1 MMTRRV
7 LVGPLVG
14 ALMMLGAVSSAA
26 GAVTTTQLL
35 LSQSTAFGFLGH
47 SCGGIQE
54 QSFANGFDATSGYP
68 TGYVYLQTR
77 CGGSGRGGGYH
88 VTTYSAWVAATW
100 DFTGAVVSTT
110 RPVSAPATNPT
121 FSAFDANGNEVY
133 NASNRAFLSL
143 APSFVPPPRV
153 TGLSVTAGPASG
165 GTNVTITGTGFTG
178 ATVVDFGGTPAT
190 NVVVLGDT
198 SMTATSPATT
208 AGLVDVTVTTA
219 GGTSAAAASDQF
231 TLVAAPTVSNVSPN
245 SGTTDG
251 GTSVTITGT
260 GFTGATAVNFGANPA
275 GFTVNNDTS
284 VTAVSPLAGAPDPV
298 DITVTTL
305 GGTSATSTADL
316 FSYTTSPF
324 APVVSKVTP
333 NFGSPAGG
341 TPVTITG
348 TNFSGTTEVDFG
360 GTPVASFVVNATG
373 TTITTLSPGG
383 SDTVD
388 VTVFGPF
395 GSNPA
400 TRADEFSYGPLI
412 TKLTPTVGA
421 AGGNTKVTIS
431 GHNFQGAD
439 SVVFG
444 TSDALSFVVNAS
456 GTAITATA
464 PPEVGTGIQSVDV
477 TVSGPNGTSPPAP
490 SDKYAYLPPVV
501 TKVTP
506 ATGSAGGQTKVTI
519 AGKYLSGATAVTF
532 GGVPAASFT
541 VNATGT
547 LISAITPPE
556 ANLGVLSVDVGVATA
571 AGTGTLSGA
580 FTYAAPIVTS
590 ISPTAGPAVG
600 GTTVTIHGVN
610 LYGTTTVTFGTAS
623 ATILTMTGT
632 TLTVVTPPGV
642 GTVTVTVTTTAG
654 TGSLASAFTY

>member
-77 CGGSGRGGGYH
+77 CGGSGRGGGYY

-198 SMTATSPATT
+198 SITATSPATT

-360 GTPVASFVVNATG
+360 GTPVASFVVNA
-373 TTITTLSPGG
+373 
-383 SDTVD
+383 
-388 VTVFGPF
+388 
-395 GSNPA
+395 
-400 TRADEFSYGPLI
+400 
-412 TKLTPTVGA
+412 
-421 AGGNTKVTIS
+421 
-431 GHNFQGAD
+431 
-439 SVVFG
+439 
-444 TSDALSFVVNAS
+444 S

-477 TVSGPNGTSPPAP
+477 TVSGPNGTSPFAP
-490 SDKYAYLPPVV
+490 SDKYAYVPPVV

-506 ATGSAGGQTKVTI
+506 AAGSAGGQTKVGI

-632 TLTVVTPPGV
+632 TLTVRTPPGV